1 MGERQGRRR
10 LARYLRTAA
19 RLTIL
24 ILGLVT
30 ASCGPADLVST
41 GLPPKATPTGPLAIP
56 ASPEPAAR
64 PVTPTLP
71 APTAP
76 TCPIRFEPAQ
86 ANYSIPL
93 TAQYVGE
100 TRAALFF
107 EMEAPGRYT
116 LMYWTEGDPPESG
129 GCMSL
134 EENVR
139 GGVILLEDLEPG
151 HIYQAAVVL
160 VDEGED
166 GLKVPA
172 WQGGLW
178 DPISF
183 RTQPAGGLPLR
194 LAVIGDTGFGE
205 AVTRQLVDGIAAH
218 QPDAVIHTG
227 DLVYNV
233 HQEGSAQAAF
243 QAKFYTPF
251 APVLHRAPL
260 YPVLGNHEYYPDALA
275 NGLPYYQHAFASLQE
290 YLPPEIWQEGGE
302 PGRGWY
308 AFGIGPYQF
317 IMLDSQAFYQ
327 PRGAEDQTRF
337 LTEKLA
343 DERYRASIL
352 VFHIPPYT
360 SGRHASDGIP
370 IQRHWLPLLEGSN
383 VMLLL
388 SGHDHNYERLALN
401 GVTSIVA
408 GAGSSHL
415 YPMKE
420 RLAQSRYFAAV
431 PSYVILDLDHE
442 GVRARAFDVQGELL
456 DQIEL
461 PMPPE

>member
-1 MGERQGRRR
+1 MGERQERRGLTRHLR
-10 LARYLRTAA
+10 LAGCL
-19 RLTIL
+19 IFL

-30 ASCGPADLVST
+30 VGCGPTDLVST
-41 GLPPKATPTGPLAIP
+41 GLPPKATPASSLAV
-56 ASPEPAAR
+56 SVSTEPAATS
-64 PVTPTLP
+64 VTPTLL
-71 APTAP
+71 APTLP
-76 TCPIRFEPAQ
+76 GRSSRLEPAQ
-86 ANYSIPL
+86 AHYAIPL

-100 TRAALFF
+100 TQAALFF
-107 EMEAPGRYT
+107 EMEVPGHYT
-116 LMYWTEGDPPESG
+116 LMYWAEGERPGSG
-129 GCMSL
+129 GRVPL
-134 EENVR
+134 EKDVA
-139 GGVILLEDLEPG
+139 GGVLLLEGLEPG
-151 HIYQAAVVL
+151 RVYHAAVVL
-160 VDEGED
+160 VEGED

-183 RTQPAGGLPLR
+183 RTLPAGGLPLR
-194 LAVIGDTGFGE
+194 LAVIGDSGFGE

-218 QPDAVIHTG
+218 RPDAIIHTG
-227 DLVYNV
+227 DLVYNA
-233 HQEGSAQAAF
+233 HQEGSPQAAF
-243 QAKFYTPF
+243 QVKLYTPF

-260 YPVLGNHEYYPDALA
+260 YPVLGNHEYYPDALTD
-275 NGLPYYQHAFASLQE
+275 GHPYYQRAFASLQG

-308 AFGIGPYQF
+308 AFGIGPYQL

-337 LTEKLA
+337 LTERLA

-352 VFHIPPYT
+352 VCHIPPYT
-360 SGRHASDGIP
+360 SGRHTNDGIP